1 MPSKLNKG
9 VVELLSDFRV
19 CSKGEQLSPNQV
31 QHRHAGMV
39 SASS

>member
-31 QHRHAGMV
+31 QR
-39 SASS
+39 